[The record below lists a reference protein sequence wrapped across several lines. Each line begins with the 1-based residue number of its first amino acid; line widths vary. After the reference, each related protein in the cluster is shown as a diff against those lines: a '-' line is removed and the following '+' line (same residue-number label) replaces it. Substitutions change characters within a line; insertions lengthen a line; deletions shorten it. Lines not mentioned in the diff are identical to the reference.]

1 MHILITGGSGLI
13 GSNLIPSLKPS
24 SITVLTR
31 NVSTAEP
38 VLGRGVKFIS
48 SLAGLSNL
56 DEFDVVLNLA
66 GEAIVDKS
74 WSTKQK
80 HILQHSRWTLT
91 AKLAELIQNGDS
103 PPACVISGSAIG
115 YYGRQSDNM
124 IDESFDNIEKSHD
137 DFSHQL
143 CKQWEHLALQ
153 AASPKTR
160 VCLLRTGIV
169 LTKRG
174 GALPKMLLP
183 FKLGLGGPIGD
194 GKQYMSWIHLED
206 MLRGIIHLIDNKD
219 CQGVYNFTA
228 PVPVT
233 NKALSM
239 ELASAL
245 HRPCFIRTPAFVL
258 RMLLGERADLILF
271 GQRVIPKRLMESGF
285 EFTYPQ
291 IKQALESLKL

>member
-13 GSNLIPSLKPS
+13 GSSLIPSLKPS

-31 NVSTAEP
+31 SVSSTER
-38 VLGRGVKFIS
+38 VLGNTVKFLS
-48 SLAGLSNL
+48 SLEGLPNL

-66 GEAIVDKS
+66 GEGIIDKS
-74 WSTKQK
+74 WSVAQKQ
-80 HILQHSRWTLT
+80 ILQNSRWALT
-91 AKLAELIQNGDS
+91 AKLVELIKSGET
-103 PPACVISGSAIG
+103 PPACFISGSAIG
-115 YYGRQSDNM
+115 YYGRQSDTI
-124 IDESFDNIEKSHD
+124 IDESFDHCQN

-143 CKQWEHLALQ
+143 CERWEQLALQ

-160 VCLLRTGIV
+160 VCILRTGIV

-194 GKQYMSWIHLED
+194 GKQYMSWIHLQD
-206 MLRGIIHLIDNKD
+206 MLGGISHLIDNKD
-219 CQGVYNFTA
+219 CRGVYNFTA

-233 NKALSM
+233 NQAFSVA
-239 ELASAL
+239 LASTL
-245 HRPCFIRTPAFVL
+245 HRRCFIRTPAFIL
-258 RMLLGERADLILF
+258 RMLMGERADLILY

-285 EFTYPQ
+285 EFIYPQ
-291 IKQALESLKL
+291 IKPALVSLNL